1 MRIYSFLKDFFFQ
14 KEILY
19 LQDDSSFDLALKD
32 LESNDVLAIDT
43 EFIWKNTYYP
53 KLSLIQIST
62 YKKIYVLDCLFLNIS
77 KLEKIFRDKRIL
89 KIFHSIRGDVSV
101 LSNSLELKIENIFDT
116 QLAEDI
122 LNKNKGDQISYKK
135 LVKKYFFKEIS
146 KSETNSNWE
155 RRPLKA
161 KQIDYAA
168 EDVRYLRSIMEIQ
181 KRKLIS
187 LRKINLFNVACEKE
201 KRLGEEDFSIS
212 RLRRYIKKNKNINDR
227 EIEIFN
233 WRENQ
238 AKKINI
244 PPSHIIEDRD
254 LKKLKKILEIG
265 NINEFK
271 WIIKKDSS
279 RAEFINTFL

>member
-62 YKKIYVLDCLFLNIS
+62 HKKIYVLDCLFLNIS
-77 KLEKIFRDKRIL
+77 KLEKIFRDKSIL

-101 LSNSLELKIENIFDT
+101 LSNSLGLKIENIFDT

-168 EDVRYLRSIMEIQ
+168 EDVRYLHSIMEIQ